1 MCVLV
6 CSDDLTNLTSDN
18 NCDDSS
24 NSSVVV
30 CLENDKAEQHIKP
43 VNGKPEIVKRE
54 ITKPEIVK
62 PEIAKPEI
70 AKPEIAKPSCMTNS
84 HPSLMRRKHAP
95 LSSHHGHRAGFY
107 NQSPVMERAN
117 QLINHRM

>member
-6 CSDDLTNLTSDN
+6 CSDDLTNLTSDS
-18 NCDDSS
+18 NCDDSP
-24 NSSVVV
+24 NTSVVV
-30 CLENDKAEQHIKP
+30 CLENDKAEQHIKR
-43 VNGKPEIVKRE
+43 VNGKPEIVKPE
-54 ITKPEIVK
+54 IT
-62 PEIAKPEI
+62 KPEI
-70 AKPEIAKPSCMTNS
+70 AKPEIAKPSCMINS